1 MALITFARVAAPSG
15 SWSPSKNPAFPD
27 GYYQIKQWHQNKAIS
42 DGGDVYVYTH
52 GSKKLRYMVWHSLPD
67 TDLANLITFVTAMAG
82 GRYLFTFTDV
92 DSTSYTS
99 SRIQNADSLTYYK
112 RVTNQNEVTLII
124 EVA

>member
-27 GYYQIKQWHQNKAIS
+27 GYYQIKKWYQPRAVS
-42 DGGDVYVYTH
+42 DGGDVYVYSH
-52 GSKKLRYMVWHSLPD
+52 GSRRERHLVWHTLSD

-82 GRYLFTFTDV
+82 GRYKFTFTDQ
-92 DSTSYTS
+92 DSTAYTA
-99 SRIQNADSLTYYK
+99 SRILNADALTYRK
-112 RVTNQNEVTLII
+112 LATNQNEVTLII